1 MRPQRDE
8 SWNSHWSK
16 RRWTVELYES
26 LTIVCILQIYSR
38 KGENIQDVDVS

>member
-26 LTIVCILQIYSR
+26 PFIGCILQICSH